1 MELSRSSYLNRC
13 SKFCEPAPCNFF
25 ATFAGARA
33 GRVRKNCYGVLPME
47 IRDLSTDQLVQMALR
62 YRGVL
67 N

>member
-1 MELSRSSYLNRC
+1 M
-13 SKFCEPAPCNFF
+13 SKFCEPTPCNFF
-25 ATFAGARA
+25 ATFEGVRT
-33 GRVRKNCYGVLPME
+33 GRVRKILLMEWFSME